1 MDEIRNETSDN
12 TFDKAMAPPANFDGS
27 PEESPANFDMGG
39 APSQAPEAQ
48 ESSDPSGQD
57 NTRKRQEQALMF
69 EKYLEESGLCLS
81 FQIIFTE
88 IIQKQIPEDQVFP
101 YTAMRLRQIGKEL
114 ESIDNK
120 AQ

>member
-1 MDEIRNETSDN
+1 
-12 TFDKAMAPPANFDGS
+12 MAPVAEDGPAVS
-27 PEESPANFDMGG
+27 EEQM
-39 APSQAPEAQ
+39 
-48 ESSDPSGQD
+48 
-57 NTRKRQEQALMF
+57 RKRQEQALMF

-114 ESIDNK
+114 EAIDNK
-120 AQ
+120 AAVPGQQ

>member
-1 MDEIRNETSDN
+1 
-12 TFDKAMAPPANFDGS
+12 MAPVSEAT
-27 PEESPANFDMGG
+27 EE
-39 APSQAPEAQ
+39 Q
-48 ESSDPSGQD
+48 
-57 NTRKRQEQALMF
+57 TRKRQEQALMF

-114 ESIDNK
+114 EAIDNK
-120 AQ
+120 AVPGQQ